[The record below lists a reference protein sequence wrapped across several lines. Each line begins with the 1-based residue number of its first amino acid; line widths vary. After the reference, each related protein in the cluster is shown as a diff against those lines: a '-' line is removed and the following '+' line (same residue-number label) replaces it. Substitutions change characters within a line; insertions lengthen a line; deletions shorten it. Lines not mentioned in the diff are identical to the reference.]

1 MSIDSRDNRVNYTD
15 SVSGGRVTS
24 CGGHGRASSCGGRV
38 SNRETLSE
46 IVNL

>member
-1 MSIDSRDNRVNYTD
+1 MSSDSRDNRVNYTD

-24 CGGHGRASSCGGRV
+24 GSGHSRASSGGGHI
-38 SNRETLSE
+38 SNRDTLSE